1 VTDMWSESTR
11 VKMLSEGKRI
21 EAISEL
27 EGIGSEAETNGHL
40 ERSLDNSDSKT
51 ANLVLVG

>member
-1 VTDMWSESTR
+1 VTDMWSESIR

-27 EGIGSEAETNGHL
+27 EGIGSKAETNGHL
-40 ERSLDNSDSKT
+40 ERGLDNSDSKT